1 MICKAIITQMG
12 ADLKVESCPD
22 EGSEFSFTLS
32 AASLGLEASD
42 TWITPPA
49 LPVSIPEAPTTDLSG
64 LRILLVDDQPI
75 NRLLARSQLRQLG
88 CPPVAEA
95 ENGLVAL
102 QKLSEQPFD
111 VVLMDMQMPELDGLS
126 ATRALRTMPLDIQPF
141 VIAMT
146 ANAYAEDRAACSA
159 AGMDFFLSKPVQLDT
174 LREALSSI
182 TVPR

>member
-1 MICKAIITQMG
+1 
-12 ADLKVESCPD
+12 
-22 EGSEFSFTLS
+22 
-32 AASLGLEASD
+32 
-42 TWITPPA
+42 
-49 LPVSIPEAPTTDLSG
+49 
-64 LRILLVDDQPI
+64 
-75 NRLLARSQLRQLG
+75 
-88 CPPVAEA
+88 
-95 ENGLVAL
+95 
-102 QKLSEQPFD
+102 
-111 VVLMDMQMPELDGLS
+111 MDMQMPELDGLS